1 MKEEIA
7 KEILAESIANYDKI
21 AKDFSNT
28 RTMFW
33 EELNFIKGLIKE
45 NDKILDLGC
54 GNGRFFEQLAD
65 KNIHYTGSDT
75 SLELLKIARERYGTK
90 ATFIKTEGINLPFD
104 DNLFDTIFSF
114 AVLHHIPSAKLRE
127 QFIKEAR
134 RVLKNDGIL
143 VISVWNLWQKKFI
156 PLIIK
161 YAFLKIFDLSK
172 LDFKDIYLNFNKY
185 RKSRFLHAFT
195 KKDLCRL
202 LEKND
207 FKIKRIEEIKRK
219 SGYSN
224 FIAIARKI

>member
-7 KEILAESIANYDKI
+7 KEILTESIANYDKI

-65 KNIHYTGSDT
+65 KNIHYIGSDT
-75 SLELLKIARERYGTK
+75 SLELLKVARERYGTK
-90 ATFIKTEGINLPFD
+90 AAFIKTEGINLPFN

-114 AVLHHIPSAKLRE
+114 AVLHHIPSLKLRE
-127 QFIKEAR
+127 QFIKEAH
-134 RVLKNDGIL
+134 RVLKDDGVL
-143 VISVWNLWQKKFI
+143 VVSVWNLWQKKFI

-161 YAFLKIFDLSK
+161 YAFLKIFNLSN

-185 RKSRFLHAFT
+185 KKSRFLHAFT
-195 KKDLCRL
+195 KKELCRL
-202 LEKND
+202 LKKNG

-224 FIAIARKI
+224 FIAIAKKI